1 MQYEL
6 VGNCVICGTARFSA
20 LSNGL
25 VRLEWSASGQFE
37 DAPTII
43 ALTRPQAV
51 PFKTIELIDER
62 VLHLHTELLH
72 IVYQPSNESF
82 NDANL
87 TIHGTCRN
95 STFTWTPSTV
105 DTENLG
111 GTFTSLDLI
120 HRDFHPTGVHP
131 TSVVHNYSHTQEWLY
146 TPLKSIHKSLRGRG
160 ETTSFEDPPLWYLDT
175 YRRDELSEPM
185 QEFLRQ
191 WHHYPPG
198 LLSRSGYSILNDS
211 TSALVKDGWICDSEA
226 LLQADRALS
235 SDVSDH
241 ALSGDVGNRTDPN
254 CQDWYFF
261 AYGTDYAQALQDFV
275 KLCGCIPMLPR
286 WAFGVWFSLFEQMH
300 DSDYQQLVKQF
311 DELELPLNVLVLD
324 VDWHLAG
331 WCGWDWNPEFFPN
344 PTAFLEWAHST
355 GLHIGAN
362 VHIEGVSSN
371 DSQFLTLCEA
381 RGLNPEDVKAGNVFP
396 VKNPTAGWIFDSWQ
410 PDAPVLEQATKAD
423 SDEGWLLFNLAS
435 KSEAEL
441 FMQVLHSPRE
451 EDGIDFWW
459 IDGCNANYP
468 GVNSQL
474 WTNHVYFTHLEAHDQ
489 RRPLILSRAGG
500 IGSHRYPVQ
509 FSADTYSH
517 WEVLQFLVEFTARAG
532 NVGVSY
538 WSHDLGGFFGHVPG
552 VPIIDPEL
560 FVRWVQFGCFCPIV
574 RFHSDHGRRE
584 PWSYGQWVLNAIRK
598 ALQLRI
604 QLVPYLYHLSR
615 VAYETGLP
623 LCRPLYLVYPED
635 EQVYQVTTQ
644 FLLGD
649 RVLVAPVVEAGGY
662 RSVYLPQGGWWERS
676 TKKFYLGAQHLNLY
690 TPLNQ
695 VPVFVRAGAILPLS
709 AFSRRVGTA
718 PPTTLI
724 LEVYAGA
731 EGELDFY
738 EDDGESTAYHFEAGS
753 RRRFIQRHEGDSYSL
768 TCEPVRGRYPDM
780 PNERN
785 FQIVWT
791 GLKPS
796 SRVEVS
802 GVEIRQQ
809 EWMGD
814 VLSIALADVPQTASW
829 SIQITPLE

>member
-6 VGNCVICGTARFSA
+6 VGSCVVCGTARFSA

-37 DAPTII
+37 DCPTLI
-43 ALTRPQAV
+43 ALTRTQPV
-51 PFKTIELIDER
+51 PFKGIEFTDEGF
-62 VLHLHTELLH
+62 LHLQTKLIH
-72 IVYQPSNESF
+72 IVYRPGKESF

-87 TIHGTCRN
+87 KIYGICGNTSFSWR
-95 STFTWTPSTV
+95 PSTV
-105 DTENLG
+105 DTRNLG

-131 TSVVHNYSHTQEWLY
+131 ASVFRSYAHTQEWLY
-146 TPLKSIHKSLRGRG
+146 TPLKSIHKTLRDRG
-160 ETTSFEDPPLWYLDT
+160 EATDFEKPPLWYLDAF
-175 YRRDELSEPM
+175 RRDDLPEAM
-185 QEFLRQ
+185 QKFLQQ

-198 LLSRSGYSILNDS
+198 VLSRSGYSILNDS
-211 TSALVKDGWICDSEA
+211 TSAVVKDGWLAERSE
-226 LLQADRALS
+226 
-235 SDVSDH
+235 
-241 ALSGDVGNRTDPN
+241 PN

-275 KLCGCIPMLPR
+275 QLCGRIPMLPR
-286 WAFGVWFSLFEQMH
+286 WVFGVWFSLFDQMH
-300 DSDYQQLVKQF
+300 DTDYQQLVKQF
-311 DELELPLNVLVLD
+311 DDLELPLDVIVLD
-324 VDWHLAG
+324 VDWHLTG

-344 PTAFLEWAHST
+344 PKAFLQWAHSS

-362 VHIEGVSSN
+362 VHIEGVPSDN
-371 DSQFLTLCEA
+371 SQFSSLCA
-381 RGLNPEDVKAGNVFP
+381 AQGLDPDAVKSGKVFP
-396 VKNPTAGWIFDSWQ
+396 VRNPTTEWIFDSWQ
-410 PDAPVLEQATKAD
+410 PDAPILVKSTSAD
-423 SDEGWLLFNLAS
+423 PNEGWLLFNLAS
-435 KSEAEL
+435 QSEADL

-459 IDGCNANYP
+459 IDGFNAKYP

-474 WTNHVYFTHLEAHDQ
+474 WTNHVYFTHLEASHK
-489 RRPLILSRAGG
+489 RRPLILSRTGG

-517 WEVLQFLVEFTARAG
+517 WEVLRFLVDFTARAG

-560 FVRWVQFGCFCPIV
+560 LVRWVQFGCFCPVV

-623 LCRPLYLVYPED
+623 LCRPLYLAYPED
-635 EQVYQVTTQ
+635 KEAYQVTTQ

-649 RVLVAPVVEAGGY
+649 RVLVAPVVEVGGS
-662 RSVYLPQGGWWERS
+662 RSVYLPEGGWWERS
-676 TKKFYLGAQHLNLY
+676 TGNFYSGVQHLNLFI
-690 TPLNQ
+690 PLDQ
-695 VPVFVRAGAILPLS
+695 IPIFVRAGAILPLS
-709 AFSRRVGTA
+709 EFSRRVGTT

-731 EGELDFY
+731 KGELDFY
-738 EDDGESTAYHFEAGS
+738 EDDGESAAYRTETGS
-753 RRRFIQRHEGDSYSL
+753 YRRFTQDYDKNSDRL
-768 TCEPVRGRYPDM
+768 TCEPVRGSYPGM
-780 PNERN
+780 PAVRN
-785 FQIVWT
+785 FRIVWI
-791 GLKPS
+791 GLTPG
-796 SRVEVS
+796 SRVEAS
-802 GVEIRQQ
+802 GVEIRQMKWV
-809 EWMGD
+809 EN
-814 VLSIALADVPQTASW
+814 VLSLTLEAVPQNAFW
-829 SIQITPLE
+829 QISVSPSDERT